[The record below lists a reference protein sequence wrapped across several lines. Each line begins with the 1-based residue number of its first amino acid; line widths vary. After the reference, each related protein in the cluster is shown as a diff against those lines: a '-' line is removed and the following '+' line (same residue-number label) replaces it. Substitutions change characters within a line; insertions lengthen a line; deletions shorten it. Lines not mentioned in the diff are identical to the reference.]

1 MEGLYINYKTDQ
13 SEINEAKMKSQKS
26 KNSLA
31 SGVRHFAINSE
42 LRTQNSKLFLNDKG
56 FALVMVLLIAVVVLG
71 VTSALLYMI
80 TVETRISGMEKK
92 HMIALAATGEAG
104 IVSQIISARGPA
116 IDAALAAATGV
127 NFQDITPVACQTDM
141 SATLSD
147 GTVCSAIGSYT
158 GLTAKINLPTGC
170 WLTCDSTLTIN
181 PLTGVYDFSYDV
193 GAYRTYGK
201 IVDVARG
208 NTGGDRDL
216 IKTGVVIAEQ
226 GQTKP
231 VSYLYTIELE
241 AQAITN
247 PLERMKLSV
256 LYQY

>member
-1 MEGLYINYKTDQ
+1 MR
-13 SEINEAKMKSQKS
+13 SQKL
-26 KNSLA
+26 KFTIRNSQ
-31 SGVRHFAINSE
+31 SAI
-42 LRTQNSKLFLNDKG
+42 RNDKG

-104 IVSQIISARGPA
+104 IVSQLISARGPA
-116 IDAALAAATGV
+116 IDPALAAATGV
-127 NFQDITPVACQTDM
+127 NFQVNNTALAACSTNT
-141 SATLSD
+141 SATSSD
-147 GTVCSAIGSYT
+147 GTACSAIGSYT
-158 GLTAKINLPTGC
+158 GLTAKINLPTDCWSGC
-170 WLTCDSTLTIN
+170 DNTLTIN
-181 PLTGVYDFSYDV
+181 PLTGVYDFRYDV

-208 NTGGDRDL
+208 NTGGDSDL
-216 IKTGVVIAEQ
+216 MKTGVVVNA
-226 GQTKP
+226 GQEGNKQI
-231 VSYLYTIELE
+231 SYLYTIELE

-247 PLERMKLSV
+247 PLERTKLSI

>member
-1 MEGLYINYKTDQ
+1 
-13 SEINEAKMKSQKS
+13 MKSQKL
-26 KNSLA
+26 KFTIRNSQ
-31 SGVRHFAINSE
+31 SAIRNE
-42 LRTQNSKLFLNDKG
+42 KG

-116 IDAALAAATGV
+116 IDAALAAATTGV
-127 NFQDITPVACQTDM
+127 NFQVNNAALAACQTDM
-141 SATLSD
+141 SATLSN
-147 GTVCSAIGSYT
+147 GAACSAIGSYT

-170 WLTCDSTLTIN
+170 WLTCDNSLTIN
-181 PLTGVYDFSYDV
+181 PSTGIYDFSYDV

-208 NTGGDRDL
+208 NTGGDSNL
-216 IKTGVVIAEQ
+216 MKTGVVVNA
-226 GQTKP
+226 GQEGNKQI
-231 VSYLYTIELE
+231 SYLYTIELE

>member
-1 MEGLYINYKTDQ
+1 VEGLYINCKTDQ
-13 SEINEAKMKSQKS
+13 SEINEANMRSQKL
-26 KNSLA
+26 KFTIRNSQ
-31 SGVRHFAINSE
+31 SAI
-42 LRTQNSKLFLNDKG
+42 RNDKG

-80 TVETRISGMEKK
+80 TVETRISGMEKR
-92 HMIALAATGEAG
+92 HMIALAATGERG
-104 IVSQIISARGPA
+104 IVSQLIAARGAA
-116 IDAALAAATGV
+116 IDASLAAVTGI
-127 NFQDITPVACQTDM
+127 NFQDITPASCQTDT

-147 GTVCSAIGSYT
+147 GTACGDIGIYT
-158 GLTAKINLPTGC
+158 GLDAKIKLPTGC
-170 WLTCDSTLTIN
+170 WQTCDSSLTIN
-181 PLTGVYDFSYDV
+181 PSTGVYDFSYDV

-208 NTGGDRDL
+208 NTGGDSDL
-216 IKTGVVIAEQ
+216 MKTGVVVNA
-226 GQTKP
+226 GQEGTKP

-247 PLERMKLSV
+247 PLERTKLSI